1 MGKAGQTRAIYA
13 YSKPALHASPQ
24 EFWLGGSDMSF
35 QVVRH
40 EHPNILVVNRQTYE
54 TYRFTVGED
63 GAPRQDGLR
72 SDLREAHR
80 TAMAFL
86 ARRERARAPR

>member
-1 MGKAGQTRAIYA
+1 
-13 YSKPALHASPQ
+13 
-24 EFWLGGSDMSF
+24 MSF
-35 QVVRH
+35 KVVRH

-63 GAPRQDGLR
+63 VASAQDGPR

-86 ARRERARAPR
+86 ARRERARATR